1 MKDWKEYYNS
11 RKCSADQAVREIVR
25 SGDHVVF
32 GHNASE
38 PQALIDALIR
48 NYRDFTDITIH
59 HMQSMGAGEY
69 TKPEYKDH
77 FRFDGW
83 FLSPGTRSCVAEG
96 YGDTTPNH
104 YYQTDQ
110 FFEKGIY
117 RCDVALINMS
127 PPDSRGYMSIG
138 VSVDYTMAAVKHAD
152 RIIAQINRHVPVT
165 HGDTA
170 VHVSQVDRFVEADEP
185 LKEFRLPPLS
195 DKEKQIGEYCSSL
208 IPDRATISL
217 GVGSIPAAV
226 SYSLHNKKDLGV
238 FTDMFSDAVMDLFN
252 DGIITNKYCTTD
264 PDVMTTSFV
273 VGSKDLYDFCDRNPK
288 VNFRSATYCNHPL
301 MIARQ
306 SNVCIVNSAV
316 SIDLMG
322 QIVSASIGEY
332 QFSGV
337 GGQPS
342 LNLGAAL
349 SRDGK
354 GKSIIAMTSSV
365 TDFSGKLVSK
375 ITPFITRGS
384 EVTLTRE
391 DTDYVITENGIASLK
406 GKSLEDR
413 SRELIRIA
421 DPQFRDEL
429 VEEFERRYRH
439 PF

>member
-1 MKDWKEYYNS
+1 MLDWKEYYNS
-11 RKCSADQAVREIVR
+11 RKCTAGEAVRRVVR

-32 GHNASE
+32 GHNACE
-38 PQALIDALIR
+38 PQALIDALIA
-48 NYRDFTDITIH
+48 NYREFEDITIH
-59 HMQSMGAGEY
+59 HMQTLGAGEY

-77 FRFDGW
+77 FHFDGW

-96 YGDTTPNH
+96 YGDVTPNH

-110 FFEKGIY
+110 FFDNGTY
-117 RCDVALINMS
+117 RCDVAFVNVS
-127 PPDSRGYMSIG
+127 PPDAKGFMSIG

-152 RIIAQINRHVPVT
+152 RVIAQVNNFVPVT
-165 HGDTA
+165 MGDSFI
-170 VHVSQVDRFVEADEP
+170 HVSEVDCFVEEDQP
-185 LKEFRLPPLS
+185 LKEFKLPPLS
-195 DKEKQIGEYCSSL
+195 DKELAIGEYCASL

-217 GVGSIPAAV
+217 GIGSIPAAV
-226 SYSLHNKKDLGV
+226 SYSLSGKKDLGV
-238 FTDMFSDAVMDLFN
+238 FTDMFSDAIIDLF
-252 DGIITNKYCTTD
+252 DRGIITNKYCTTD
-264 PDVMTTSFV
+264 PGVMTTSFV
-273 VGSKDLYDFCDRNPK
+273 MGTKDLYDFCDHNPK

-316 SIDLMG
+316 SIDFMG
-322 QIVSASIGEY
+322 QIVSASIGEF

-337 GGQPS
+337 GGQPA

-365 TDFSGKLVSK
+365 MDFSGKMVSK
-375 ITPFITRGS
+375 ITPFIATGA

-391 DTDYVITENGIASLK
+391 DTDYVITENGIANLK
-406 GKSLEDR
+406 GKTLEDR
-413 SRELIRIA
+413 SRALINIA

-429 VEEFERRYRH
+429 IEAFEKRYRVR
-439 PF
+439 F